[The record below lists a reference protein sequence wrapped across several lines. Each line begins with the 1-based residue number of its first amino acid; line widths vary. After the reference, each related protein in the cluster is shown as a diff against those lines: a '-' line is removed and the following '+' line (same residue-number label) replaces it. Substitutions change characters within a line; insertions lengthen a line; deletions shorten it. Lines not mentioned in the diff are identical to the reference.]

1 MQEIGVVSAV
11 VAILNTISGW
21 NLWAFVLSVL
31 VLPPLC
37 LAAALWRLARA
48 ITVLRDEVLQEGR
61 ESQDRY
67 DNNVELVVQ
76 YEKMSKDQARLSDRL
91 IDTIRLN
98 TASNQRLAD
107 LIEHL
112 LRKN

>member
-1 MQEIGVVSAV
+1 MQELGTISAL

-21 NLWAFVLSVL
+21 NIWAFVLLVL
-31 VLPPLC
+31 VLPPLA
-37 LAAALWRLARA
+37 LAVALWKLAKA
-48 ITVLRDEVLQEGR
+48 ITIMRDEVRKEGR
-61 ESQDRY
+61 DSQTRY
-67 DNNVELVVQ
+67 DNNVELVVK
-76 YEKMSKDQARLSDRL
+76 YEKMSADQARLSDRL

-107 LIEHL
+107 LIDHL